1 MKFSTSKNKIF
12 SAVQNV
18 LNVVPTR
25 TTLPV
30 LSNILVEVVDS
41 KLKLAATDLDIS
53 MITTIPISAT
63 KKGSITIPART
74 FAEILRELPES
85 EIEIDV
91 TENRMELKVENGNYR
106 LSGIPTDEF
115 PKLPT
120 ANLAKQIKIPGEE
133 FAKMIQRTTFAVST
147 DETRPA
153 LNGVLWQTSGK
164 SMQMVA
170 TDGHRLAKTSQKNNK
185 LKGLHDDIIIPP
197 KVLNLLVKLLADSTK
212 GEEEKEIGVIFGENN
227 IIFNLDDSIIA
238 SRLIEGPYPNFEQ
251 VIPKDNDKRLIVNKD
266 ILTSTIRRVSIL
278 ANTLTHQIK
287 FSFKKDTIELS
298 SANFDLGGE
307 AKETIT
313 CDYPGEPMDVGYNA
327 SYVLDI
333 LKQIDGDEVIFDLG
347 TPVSA
352 AMIYSSEKKEGE
364 ECLYLLMPL
373 RLAE

>member
-1 MKFSTSKNKIF
+1 MKFSTPKSRIY
-12 SAVQNV
+12 SAVQDV

-30 LSNILVEVVDS
+30 LSNMLLEVVDS

-53 MITTIPISAT
+53 MITTIPISTT

-91 TENRMELKVENGNYR
+91 TENRMELKVERGTYKI
-106 LSGIPTDEF
+106 SGIPSDEF

-120 ANLAKQIKIPGEE
+120 ANLAKQIRIPGGDLT
-133 FAKMIQRTTFAVST
+133 KMIQKTVFAVST

-164 SMQMVA
+164 SMRMVA
-170 TDGHRLAKTSQKNNK
+170 TDGHRLAEVSQKNNK
-185 LKGLHDDIIIPP
+185 LKGLQEDIIIPP
-197 KVLNLLVKLLADSTK
+197 KVLNLLVKLLTDK
-212 GEEEKEIGVIFGENN
+212 EKEIGVIFGENN
-227 IIFNLDDSIIA
+227 IIFNLDDSILA

-251 VIPKDNDKRLIVNKD
+251 VIPKDNDKKLVVNKE
-266 ILTSTIRRVSIL
+266 LLMSTVRRVSIL

-287 FSFKKDTIELS
+287 FSLKKDALELS
-298 SANFDLGGE
+298 SVNFDLGGE
-307 AKETIT
+307 AKETIS
-313 CDYPGEPMDVGYNA
+313 CDYSAEPMDIGYNA

-352 AMIYSSEKKEGE
+352 AMIHSTEKKEGE
-364 ECLYLLMPL
+364 DCLYLVMPL

>member
-1 MKFSTSKNKIF
+1 MKFSTPKNKIF

-30 LSNILVEVVDS
+30 LSNMLVEVTDS

-53 MITTIPISAT
+53 IITTIPISAT

-91 TENRMELKVENGNYR
+91 TENRMELKVEHGNYR
-106 LSGIPTDEF
+106 LSGIPSDEF

-120 ANLAKQIKIPGEE
+120 ANLAKQIKIPGGELAE
-133 FAKMIQRTTFAVST
+133 MIQKTVVAVST

-170 TDGHRLAKTSQKNNK
+170 TDGHRLAKISQKNNK

-197 KVLNLLVKLLADSTK
+197 KALNLLVKLLADSAK
-212 GEEEKEIGVIFGENN
+212 GGEEKEIGVIFGENN

-238 SRLIEGPYPNFEQ
+238 SRIIEGPYPNFEQ
-251 VIPKDNDKRLIVNKD
+251 VIPKDNDKKLIVNKD
-266 ILTSTIRRVSIL
+266 LLTSTIRRVSIL
-278 ANTLTHQIK
+278 ANTVTHQIK
-287 FSFKKDTIELS
+287 FSFKKDTLELS

-307 AKETIT
+307 AKESLA
-313 CDYPGEPMDVGYNA
+313 CDYTAEPMDIGYNA
-327 SYVLDI
+327 SYVMDV
-333 LKQIDGDEVIFDLG
+333 LKQIDGDEVIFELG

-352 AMIYSSEKKEGE
+352 VMIYSSEKKEGQD
-364 ECLYLLMPL
+364 CLYLLMPL

>member
-1 MKFSTSKNKIF
+1 MKFLTPKNKIF

-30 LSNILVEVVDS
+30 LSNMLVEVTDS

-85 EIEIDV
+85 EIEIEV
-91 TENRMELKVENGNYR
+91 TENRMELKVEHGNYR
-106 LSGIPTDEF
+106 LSGIPSDEF

-120 ANLAKQIKIPGEE
+120 ANLAKQIKIPGGELAE
-133 FAKMIQRTTFAVST
+133 MIQKTVVAVST

-170 TDGHRLAKTSQKNNK
+170 TDGHRLAKISQKNNK

-197 KVLNLLVKLLADSTK
+197 KALNLLVKLLADSAK
-212 GEEEKEIGVIFGENN
+212 GGEEKEIGVIFGENN

-238 SRLIEGPYPNFEQ
+238 SRIIEGPYPNFEQ
-251 VIPKDNDKRLIVNKD
+251 VIPKDNDKKLIVNKD
-266 ILTSTIRRVSIL
+266 LLTGTIRRVSIL

-287 FSFKKDTIELS
+287 FSFKKDTLELS

-307 AKETIT
+307 AKESLV
-313 CDYPGEPMDVGYNA
+313 CDYTAEPMDIGYNA
-327 SYVLDI
+327 SYVMDV
-333 LKQIDGDEVIFDLG
+333 LKQIDGDEVIFELG

-352 AMIYSSEKKEGE
+352 AMIYSSEKKEGQD
-364 ECLYLLMPL
+364 CLYLLMPL

>member
-1 MKFSTSKNKIF
+1 MKFSTPKNKIF

-30 LSNILVEVVDS
+30 LSNMLVEVTDS

-85 EIEIDV
+85 EIEIEV

-106 LSGIPTDEF
+106 LSGIPSDEF

-120 ANLAKQIKIPGEE
+120 ANLAKQIKIPGGEL
-133 FAKMIQRTTFAVST
+133 AKMIPKTVFAAST

-170 TDGHRLAKTSQKNNK
+170 TDGHRLAKISQKNNK

-197 KVLNLLVKLLADSTK
+197 KVLNLLVKLLADSAK
-212 GEEEKEIGVIFGENN
+212 GGEEKEIGVIFGENN

-251 VIPKDNDKRLIVNKD
+251 VIPKDNDKKLILNKD
-266 ILTSTIRRVSIL
+266 LLTGTIRRVSIL

-287 FSFKKDTIELS
+287 FSLKKDSLELS

-307 AKETIT
+307 AKETLA
-313 CDYPGEPMDVGYNA
+313 CDYTAEPMDIGYNA
-327 SYVLDI
+327 SYILDV
-333 LKQIDGDEVIFDLG
+333 LKQIDGDEVIFELG
-347 TPVSA
+347 TSVSA
-352 AMIYSSEKKEGE
+352 VMIYSSEKKEGE
-364 ECLYLLMPL
+364 DCLYLLMPL

>member
-1 MKFSTSKNKIF
+1 MKFTIPKSRIF
-12 SAVQNV
+12 SAVQDV
-18 LNVVPTR
+18 LNAVPTR

-30 LSNILVEVVDS
+30 LSNMLLEVTDS

-53 MITTIPISAT
+53 IIMTIPISTT

-85 EIEIDV
+85 EIEINV
-91 TENRMELKVENGNYR
+91 TENRMELKVERGTYKI
-106 LSGIPTDEF
+106 SGIPSDEF

-120 ANLAKQIKIPGEE
+120 ANLAKQIKIPGGDL
-133 FAKMIQRTTFAVST
+133 AKMIRKTVFAVST

-153 LNGVLWQTSGK
+153 LNGVLWQTSSK

-185 LKGLHDDIIIPP
+185 LKGLHEDIIVPP
-197 KVLNLLVKLLADSTK
+197 KVLNLLVKLLGD
-212 GEEEKEIGVIFGENN
+212 EEKEIGVIIGENN
-227 IIFNLDDSIIA
+227 IIFNLGDSILA

-251 VIPKDNDKRLIVNKD
+251 VIPKDNDKKLVVNKE
-266 ILTSTIRRVSIL
+266 LLESTVRRVSIL
-278 ANTLTHQIK
+278 SNTLTHQIK
-287 FSFKKDTIELS
+287 FSLRKDNLELS

-307 AKETIT
+307 AKETIS
-313 CDYPGEPMDVGYNA
+313 CDYAAEPLDMGYNA
-327 SYVLDI
+327 NYVLDV
-333 LKQIDGDEVIFDLG
+333 LKQVDGDQVIFELG

-352 AMIYSSEKKEGE
+352 GMVYSSEKKEE
-364 ECLYLLMPL
+364 EDCLYLLMPL

>member
-1 MKFSTSKNKIF
+1 MKFSTPKNKIF

-30 LSNILVEVVDS
+30 LSNMLVEVTDS

-85 EIEIDV
+85 EIEIEV
-91 TENRMELKVENGNYR
+91 TENRMELKVEHGNYR
-106 LSGIPTDEF
+106 LSGIPSDEF

-120 ANLAKQIKIPGEE
+120 ANLAKQIKIPGGELAE
-133 FAKMIQRTTFAVST
+133 MIQKTVVAVST

-170 TDGHRLAKTSQKNNK
+170 TDGHRLAKISQKNNK

-197 KVLNLLVKLLADSTK
+197 KALNLLVKLLADSAK
-212 GEEEKEIGVIFGENN
+212 GGEEKEIGVIFGENN

-238 SRLIEGPYPNFEQ
+238 SRIIEGPYPNFEQ
-251 VIPKDNDKRLIVNKD
+251 VIPKDNDKKLIVNKD
-266 ILTSTIRRVSIL
+266 LLTGTIRRVSIL

-287 FSFKKDTIELS
+287 FSFKKDTLELS

-307 AKETIT
+307 AKESLV
-313 CDYPGEPMDVGYNA
+313 CDYTAEPMDIGYNA
-327 SYVLDI
+327 SYVMDV
-333 LKQIDGDEVIFDLG
+333 LKQIDGDEVIFELG

-352 AMIYSSEKKEGE
+352 AMIYSSEKKEGQD
-364 ECLYLLMPL
+364 CLYLLMPL